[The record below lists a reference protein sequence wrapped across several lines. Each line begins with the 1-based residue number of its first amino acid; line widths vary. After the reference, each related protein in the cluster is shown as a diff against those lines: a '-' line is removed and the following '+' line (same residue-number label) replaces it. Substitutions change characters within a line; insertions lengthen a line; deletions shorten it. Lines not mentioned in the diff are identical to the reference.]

1 MATVLQSRAPM
12 TAAADRRI
20 PSLDGLRAISILLVL
35 VSHLAGTRNFPISA
49 SAGNFWGLGEFG
61 VVVFFVISG
70 FLITGLLLDEVQRT
84 NGISLG
90 HFYFRRTL
98 RIFPPYYAYLA
109 IIGVASLAGVIQL
122 GPHDIAHTM
131 TYTSNYHPGRSW
143 FVGHTWSLSV
153 EEQFYLLWPA
163 VLLLAG
169 TRRGVII
176 AAAVVVICPLIRIGE
191 WELLRAFGNGVG
203 HRFETIADSI
213 AIGCVLAGVRPYLH
227 RTTWYPRL
235 LASPVFIVVPVL
247 AVAGNLLHDHPLI
260 SFAVGM
266 TLTNVAIALCMDWAV
281 TFHDGRVGRVLNA
294 APLVFVG
301 WLSYSLYLWQ
311 QPFLNRASDAPLA
324 AFPLNILIVMALA
337 VGSYFIV
344 ERPSLVLRKRIE
356 RNWASSRRPS
366 ARVTPKAERALEL
379 DTVVMRRGNT
389 VSPVK

>member
-1 MATVLQSRAPM
+1 MQSRAGM
-12 TAAADRRI
+12 SAAVERRI

-35 VSHLAGTRNFPISA
+35 ISHLAGTRNFPISA

-70 FLITGLLLDEVQRT
+70 FLITGLLLDEINRT
-84 NGISLG
+84 SKIRLG
-90 HFYFRRTL
+90 HFYLRRTL
-98 RIFPPYYAYLA
+98 RIFPPYYAFLA
-109 IIGVASLAGVIQL
+109 VVAAASIGGWIQL

-169 TRRGVII
+169 VRRGVII
-176 AAAVVVICPLIRIGE
+176 AAAVVIICPLIRVGE
-191 WELLRAFGNGVG
+191 WELLRAFGNGIG

-227 RTTWYPRL
+227 QTRWYPRL
-235 LASPVFIVVPVL
+235 LASPLFIAVPVL

-266 TLTNVAIALCMDWAV
+266 TLTNVAIALCMDWCV

-311 QPFLNRASDAPLA
+311 QPLLNRASASPLA
-324 AFPLNILIVMALA
+324 AFPVNILIVVALA

-344 ERPSLVLRKRIE
+344 ERPSLAFRKRIE
-356 RNWASSRRPS
+356 RNWARSRAQS
-366 ARVTPKAERALEL
+366 ADATPKAERALEL
-379 DTVVMRRGNT
+379 DSVVMRGSNT
-389 VSPVK
+389 VAPAK